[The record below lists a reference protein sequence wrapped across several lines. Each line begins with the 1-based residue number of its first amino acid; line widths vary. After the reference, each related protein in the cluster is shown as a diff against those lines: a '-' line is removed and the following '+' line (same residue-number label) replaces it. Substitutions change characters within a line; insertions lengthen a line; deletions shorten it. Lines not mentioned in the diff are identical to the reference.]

1 MGRIALV
8 DDSADTLEMFA
19 FILRNEHDVRTF
31 ARPTDFL
38 KLFQP
43 NEYDLVVLDIL
54 MPDIS
59 GFDVLARIRELD
71 SRVPVAAVT
80 GRADSVHREKAL
92 KAGFCE
98 YFVKPILS
106 MDYFRTAISNQIS
119 GNRAKRHAPS
129 P

>member
-19 FILRNEHDVRTF
+19 FILRNQHDVRTF
-31 ARPTDFL
+31 ARPGEFL
-38 KLFQP
+38 KQFQP
-43 NEYDLVVLDIL
+43 NEFDLVVLDSL

-59 GFDVLARIRELD
+59 GFDLLARIRELD
-71 SRVPVAAVT
+71 KGVPVAAIT
-80 GRADSVHREKAL
+80 GRADSTHREKAL

-106 MDYFRTAISNQIS
+106 MDYFRTAISNQIN
-119 GNRAKRHAPS
+119 GNRVKRHAPS
-129 P
+129 Q